1 MTALVTDTLDTAR
14 SRVRSGLRDCLD
26 RLDPRMRL
34 VCGYHLGLWDAD
46 GRPAHGGGK
55 GVRPELALLT
65 TRAVGADPCTAVHAA
80 VAVELVHNFSLVH
93 DDVMDGDTRR
103 RHQPTVWSVFG
114 VSAAILAGD
123 ALLGLAE
130 EVLAGAR
137 SPNIGFAVR
146 ALSATS
152 RRLIAGQVADLA
164 FEERDDVDLAECLR
178 MEADKTGALLACA
191 CSLGPVLA
199 DAPAGLATA
208 LADFGERVGVAFQ
221 LRDDL
226 LGIWGEP
233 AATGKPVLSDLR
245 ARKKSAPVV
254 AALTSGTTAG
264 ARLGQLYAKPEAL
277 SEAELVAAAGLVEA
291 AGGRDW
297 ALRRATDE
305 LDAARDVLAEAVP
318 DPNLAEPLCDLAHRL
333 AGRDH

>member
-1 MTALVTDTLDTAR
+1 MTAVATDALALAR
-14 SRVRSGLRDCLD
+14 SEVRSGLRHCLD

-34 VCGYHLGLWDAD
+34 VCGYHLGLWDAE
-46 GRPAHGGGK
+46 GRPTEGGGK
-55 GVRPELALLT
+55 GVRPELVLLT
-65 TRAVGADPCTAVHAA
+65 TRAVGADPCTAVPAA

-114 VSAAILAGD
+114 VSTAILAGD

-137 SPNIGFAVR
+137 SPNVGVAVR
-146 ALSATS
+146 ALSATA

-164 FEERDDVDLAECLR
+164 FEERHDVDLAECLR

-199 DAPAGLATA
+199 DAPAALATA

-221 LRDDL
+221 LQDDL
-226 LGIWGEP
+226 LGVWGEP
-233 AATGKPVLSDLR
+233 AVTGKPVLSDLR

-264 ARLGQLYAKPEAL
+264 VRLGRLYAQPGAL
-277 SEAELVAAAGLVEA
+277 SEEDLVEAASLVEA

-297 ALRRATDE
+297 ALHRATEE
-305 LDAARDVLAEAVP
+305 LDAALGVLAESVP
-318 DPNLAEPLCDLAHRL
+318 DPTLADPLRDLAHRL